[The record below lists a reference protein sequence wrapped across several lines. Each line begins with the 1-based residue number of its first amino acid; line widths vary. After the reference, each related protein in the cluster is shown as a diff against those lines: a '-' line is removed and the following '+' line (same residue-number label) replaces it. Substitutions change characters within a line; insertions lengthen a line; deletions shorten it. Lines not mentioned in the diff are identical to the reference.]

1 MSSLTKPVTAGTP
14 LAKADSP
21 IASWLLPMSGDA
33 RIQLEKVV
41 AQKAVADER
50 RARPLRTLGV
60 VARRALV
67 EEIESKL
74 RMIMSETVV
83 DLIVGGWRAYGAVR
97 QAIDKSLSQPGI
109 DQIVPLR
116 NHIITASRQHSLDV
130 EVDGFQVMTLSVELA
145 IRVQLY
151 DAVAVVR
158 DGHILAVRSGQAR
171 ADGTVTLAGVQVA
184 HRTLTCPFAAELA
197 LRTSGNAR

>member
-158 DGHILAVRSGQAR
+158 DGHILAVRSGQA
-171 ADGTVTLAGVQVA
+171 
-184 HRTLTCPFAAELA
+184 ELMA
-197 LRTSGNAR
+197 LSPSRVCN